1 MEAIRKS
8 AEHHFLTILQKLKRA
23 PQGWALLYFGF
34 SKTHTH
40 KDLIQHPYS
49 MNKTLAV
56 SREASE
62 KFFAEIFANTQ
73 AVAKGYL
80 YFFEDND
87 VLVLCPFRNDEDRTF
102 LHGLYKK
109 MGQSLDHHYSDFAIL
124 EHEFYNYQKLADQK
138 FLSARRMMAYRDMA
152 DKLKVASISVRR
164 ERRDHPM
171 VQVIEDDR
179 FTAAYA
185 GNILNRDYDLVLSR
199 NGEDG
204 IIHYIESAPDIVLI
218 DIHLPG
224 LSGHEVLESIRA
236 IDPQVFA
243 VMLSVDTMKNNIV
256 QAAEG
261 GAHNFLKK
269 PFSKER
275 LLNIVKTS
283 PYIQSIMRRNTSSM
297 NTTH

>member
-1 MEAIRKS
+1 
-8 AEHHFLTILQKLKRA
+8 
-23 PQGWALLYFGF
+23 
-34 SKTHTH
+34 
-40 KDLIQHPYS
+40 
-49 MNKTLAV
+49 
-56 SREASE
+56 
-62 KFFAEIFANTQ
+62 
-73 AVAKGYL
+73 
-80 YFFEDND
+80 
-87 VLVLCPFRNDEDRTF
+87 
-102 LHGLYKK
+102 